1 MDVFYY
7 WKDIASDLKVGRLGY
22 FRSSRAK
29 LAEFQAAMPDN
40 IWVFKTPKGR
50 KGELQ
55 LLAKLRWS
63 DKPTGA
69 IHLGSAETCI
79 FYDPAHPD
87 SMSFIDSGNDSAINA
102 CTSWVRKHFPSSLR
116 GNMQG
121 ELGQLELRGTA
132 LFELNTFSAG
142 FARVPFAT
150 MCCTGAK

>member
-7 WKDIASDLKVGRLGY
+7 WKDIESDLKAGRLGY

-29 LAEFQAAMPDN
+29 LAEFQAAEPDN

-50 KGELQ
+50 KGEIQ

-63 DKPTGA
+63 DKPTGVVRVGA
-69 IHLGSAETCI
+69 AETCI

-87 SMSFIDSGNDSAINA
+87 SVSFIDSGSESAIKA

-121 ELGQLELRGTA
+121 ELGQRELRGTS
-132 LFELNTFSAG
+132 LFELDA
-142 FARVPFAT
+142 FASCLASTNFGELTLGYA
-150 MCCTGAK
+150 